1 MRFCTHCG
9 AQVPDNSK
17 FCTACGTP
25 IDAPD
30 EATVVISDPEEEVVE
45 ASDVEGEFTAAS
57 WSPEPAAQPQPQ
69 PQQPQP
75 QPQPQPQ
82 ARPAAQPV
90 TQPVVQQPAAAPE
103 KQKGFFHHLWLYIK
117 IIALVVLL
125 VLAAVAVKGFFSGK
139 NNRGGETLPQDYIE
153 REMSQPS
160 SRAASRASAPSSS
173 QTSAPA
179 WDLDDEGFGN
189 IADMS
194 ESDREEYLN
203 YLLGSDNEASA
214 SSESAMVQV
223 GPVRFLL
230 AGDYKIDSR
239 EHMQNAEACIIVPKN
254 ATNRNNRLKVVIIA
268 GEPEDNTGFTSEEI
282 GTILKSNLADLVEE
296 LTDGKYNVHYDDNA
310 SGTYF
315 PHCYTYLNLKNSKT
329 GKLSYTYTESTFVS
343 GSVLTGCAVAT
354 DEDELAALMDI
365 YSAVVAGA
373 IL

>member
-57 WSPEPAAQPQPQ
+57 WSPEPAAQPQ

-139 NNRGGETLPQDYIE
+139 NNRGGETLPQQEVYQNTPKTPKAVEGDGFQ
-153 REMSQPS
+153 S
-160 SRAASRASAPSSS
+160 
-173 QTSAPA
+173 
-179 WDLDDEGFGN
+179 LDELTD
-189 IADMS
+189 S
-194 ESDREEYLN
+194 EREEYTNALM
-203 YLLGSDNEASA
+203 GRTDNKVAREKK
-214 SSESAMVQV
+214 VTV
-223 GPVRFLL
+223 GTVTFLL
-230 AGDYKIDSR
+230 SGEYKIASR
-239 EHMQNAEACIIVPKN
+239 ERLQNGEACIIVPKN
-254 ATNRNNRLKVVIIA
+254 ATNQRNRLKLVIVPGDSEEA
-268 GEPEDNTGFTSEEI
+268 YGFTSEEMY
-282 GTILKSNLADLVEE
+282 GFLSGALDELEEE
-296 LTDGKYNVHYDDNA
+296 LAEGKYDMHYEDNSDGK
-310 SGTYF
+310 YF
-315 PHCYTYLNLKNSKT
+315 PHCYCFRNLQNPRA
-329 GKLSYTYTESTFVS
+329 YTYTEATFVS
-343 GSVLTGCAVAT
+343 GNLLSGCCVAT
-354 DEDELAALMDI
+354 DEAELAALMDI
-365 YSAVVAGA
+365 YSAVVVGA
-373 IL
+373 FI